1 MHAMKKAILA
11 AAVAALPLTA
21 AASPESYTIDPY
33 HTYVSFEVD
42 HLGFSRMRGMF
53 TQTNPAKMTLD
64 RAAKTG
70 SIEIT
75 VRTASIATGD
85 NDKGS
90 RPRARDEHLRSPD
103 FFNVA
108 EFPTMTFRSTKVAF
122 KGDNPGQIDGNV
134 TLLGVT
140 KPASLTVDFWKCG
153 QHPVSKREMCGGN
166 ASGTIKR
173 TDFGMKYGVPAV
185 GDEIKLFIEIEAYK
199 D

>member
-1 MHAMKKAILA
+1 MHAMKKTILA
-11 AAVAALPLTA
+11 AAVAALPLA
-21 AASPESYTIDPY
+21 AQANPESYTIDPY

-64 RAAKTG
+64 RTAKTG
-70 SIEIT
+70 AIEIS

-140 KPASLTVDFWKCG
+140 KPASLAVDFWKCG

-173 TDFGMKYGVPAV
+173 SDFGMKYGIPAV
-185 GDEIKLFIEIEAYK
+185 GDEIKLFVEIEAYK